1 MLITYK
7 SIKMKKILSLF
18 IIATAFTSC
27 DNSVESDII
36 AGKWLL
42 DDSRFEKG
50 YMAGDQK
57 DYDLVKKFLDAY
69 ENMDPQ
75 GMVDLSAE
83 TVKFHP
89 ADIGGVFDVDMTN
102 TDFIAERQSNW
113 DSISRD
119 YIFIMPLKM
128 EDSKN
133 RVVTTAFTETR
144 YIKDGTSESINY
156 YERLYINE
164 QDKIMRVVQYSRPP
178 ND

>member
-1 MLITYK
+1 
-7 SIKMKKILSLF
+7 MKKLLSLF

-27 DNSVESDII
+27 DSSVESEKI
-36 AGKWLL
+36 AGNWLL
-42 DDSRFEKG
+42 EDSRFEKG
-50 YMAGDQK
+50 YMAGDQS

-75 GMVDLSAE
+75 GMVDLSAD

-89 ADIGGVFDVDMTN
+89 ADIAGVFDVDMTN
-102 TDFIAERQSNW
+102 TDFIVERQSNW
-113 DSISRD
+113 DSVSRD

-144 YIKDGTSESINY
+144 YVKDGTSESINF

-164 QDKIMRVVQYSRPP
+164 QDQIMRVVQYSRPP

>member
-1 MLITYK
+1 LLITYK

-27 DNSVESDII
+27 DNSVESDKI

-57 DYDLVKKFLDAY
+57 DYDLVKKFLHAY

>member
-1 MLITYK
+1 
-7 SIKMKKILSLF
+7 
-18 IIATAFTSC
+18 
-27 DNSVESDII
+27 
-36 AGKWLL
+36 
-42 DDSRFEKG
+42 
-50 YMAGDQK
+50 
-57 DYDLVKKFLDAY
+57 
-69 ENMDPQ
+69 MDPQ

-102 TDFIAERQSNW
+102 TDFIVERQSNW
-113 DSISRD
+113 DSISRN
-119 YIFIMPLKM
+119 YIFIMPLKL
-128 EDSKN
+128 EDSEN

-144 YIKDGTSESINY
+144 YIKDGSSESINF